1 MKRLL
6 ILISLLFPITGFAAS
21 LTYTYDRLGRLTN
34 VAYNT
39 GIQINYTYDPMG
51 NRLRK
56 LVVIPANLDSDSD
69 GVPDLQDACPFDP
82 NDPIGDPCRHDEDA
96 DGVLDTN
103 DNCPNSANPAQDNF
117 DGDATG
123 DACDDDVDGDGV
135 ANNVDACTNSGL
147 GQPVSIHGCG
157 EGQSLCQA
165 LADVRG
171 HRFEA
176 EICVLVDAG
185 YWPVPLGAR
194 VLRPDEPLPL
204 QEEIEVPI
212 NIAGFGEL
220 ARAEVNGIC
229 PGNPYFNFAI
239 NRRILKPSMPGCP
252 SPLSEQGLYRPIL
265 EAARSLIQVSKNHS
279 NYFWMVASQYGGP
292 DIGNLTTPH
301 WIARDNYKYAYE
313 MGALPDFDENRDPND
328 VMYGV
333 QTVTRAQGAYIYYHM
348 FYLDGFPER
357 TEFPEASVLE
367 DDVLATLGFDP
378 EFETDFPMQRGDF
391 LGLALRLMKRE
402 GCVDYPDDV
411 ANPFTNVPGD
421 HEYLAELKKAVEM
434 RLIKQGEGVST
445 TDPAGWILNY
455 NTYMTRQV
463 ESIFLYRLLSK
474 VGACRTSCATLYNRE
489 RNNIRI
495 SAEDILGTNYPSYAV
510 CMLALEGL
518 PLAEVEADGSIHTHF
533 EQVPEA
539 EESLITLYNVLQI
552 NLP

>member
-194 VLRPDEPLPL
+194 VLRPDEP
-204 QEEIEVPI
+204 
-212 NIAGFGEL
+212 
-220 ARAEVNGIC
+220 
-229 PGNPYFNFAI
+229 
-239 NRRILKPSMPGCP
+239 
-252 SPLSEQGLYRPIL
+252 
-265 EAARSLIQVSKNHS
+265 
-279 NYFWMVASQYGGP
+279 
-292 DIGNLTTPH
+292 
-301 WIARDNYKYAYE
+301 
-313 MGALPDFDENRDPND
+313 
-328 VMYGV
+328 
-333 QTVTRAQGAYIYYHM
+333 
-348 FYLDGFPER
+348 
-357 TEFPEASVLE
+357 
-367 DDVLATLGFDP
+367 
-378 EFETDFPMQRGDF
+378 
-391 LGLALRLMKRE
+391 
-402 GCVDYPDDV
+402 
-411 ANPFTNVPGD
+411 
-421 HEYLAELKKAVEM
+421 
-434 RLIKQGEGVST
+434 
-445 TDPAGWILNY
+445 
-455 NTYMTRQV
+455 
-463 ESIFLYRLLSK
+463 
-474 VGACRTSCATLYNRE
+474 
-489 RNNIRI
+489 
-495 SAEDILGTNYPSYAV
+495 
-510 CMLALEGL
+510 
-518 PLAEVEADGSIHTHF
+518 
-533 EQVPEA
+533 
-539 EESLITLYNVLQI
+539 
-552 NLP
+552 